1 MSFRTL
7 SRRAV
12 IASAVAGTAAAALPA
27 GAQDFPTKPITVVV
41 PFGPG
46 TTNDIIARQLGQ
58 DMTATLGQSIVIDNR
73 PGATGNI
80 GAEVVAKSRPDGY
93 TLVVA
98 SLSNILNQVNGNATS
113 DLTTDFA
120 PVAFSGKGLYSMFV
134 ANELKVKTVAE

>member
-1 MSFRTL
+1 MPLTKLF
-7 SRRAV
+7 RRAAMATAMAGLATL
-12 IASAVAGTAAAALPA
+12 ASPTSP

-80 GAEVVAKSRPDGY
+80 GADFVAKSRPDGY
-93 TLVVA
+93 TLLIA
-98 SLSNILNQVNGNATS
+98 SLSNILNQVNG
-113 DLTTDFA
+113 
-120 PVAFSGKGLYSMFV
+120 
-134 ANELKVKTVAE
+134 